1 MHTTHCCKHKYLP
14 PPLSSGIAADT
25 FANLVELSVLRLDNN
40 LLSTFPVW
48 QLASN
53 PLLTGLSLANNLWS
67 CQCEFLNHLAVFQKR
82 LGAVITDRE
91 DIRCVTDHFLG
102 EAVTPLENVICAD
115 QPQANSDFQSV
126 TSVTSQMDYTPI
138 LVSVLVAV
146 VLIVICEYFNL
157 NLNDQES

>member
-1 MHTTHCCKHKYLP
+1 MNCTPHCSKHKYLYLSP
-14 PPLSSGIAADT
+14 PSGVAADT

-53 PLLTGLSLANNLWS
+53 PLLTSLSLANNLWS
-67 CQCEFLNHLAVFQKR
+67 CKCDFLNHLTVFQKR
-82 LGAVITDRE
+82 LGAVIEDRE

-126 TSVTSQMDYTPI
+126 TSVTSQLDYTPI

-146 VLIVICEYFNL
+146 VLIVICKYFC
-157 NLNDQES
+157 

>member
-1 MHTTHCCKHKYLP
+1 MP
-14 PPLSSGIAADT
+14 PGIAADT
-25 FANLVELSVLRLDNN
+25 FSRLVELAVLRLDNN

-53 PLLTGLSLANNLWS
+53 PLLTGLSLASNLWS
-67 CQCEFLNHLAVFQKR
+67 CKCDFLNHFMVFQKR
-82 LGAVITDRE
+82 LGAAVQDRP

-126 TSVTSQMDYTPI
+126 TSVSSQLDYTPI

-146 VLIVICEYFNL
+146 VLIVICEYL
-157 NLNDQES
+157 DIDYDH